1 MLIRNKK
8 SSHKSAKVGGATC
21 GQRLIQK
28 KDINKF
34 NLLSRLITTAHLCL
48 HVRLS
53 ERTIYTTLEMS
64 YRNKELVMNHSTS
77 LVTLLA
83 ACCLIFI
90 TACSPAPE
98 PSPAATPNTAPTAN
112 GNTANTTENTTAS
125 AAAVTAADTTPACQL
140 RLGFDAW
147 EPYQYMGIAGKVT
160 GLDIQLMET
169 IASDMKCTLVMQQ
182 GPWSELIAQLREGQI
197 DMLLGASKTPS
208 RLEFAHFS
216 DSYRQE
222 KFSLYVLTTN
232 DFAEFNTLANFVMA
246 GHKVGIVSDYFYGEE
261 FLSLSSL
268 PASKDKFVE
277 ASMSELNLAR
287 LIDQDIQ
294 GFLEDSFVASS
305 MLRRKGLDQQIKAQG
320 VHLGDKEV
328 SVMFSKKTVSE
339 AQVQAFNAGLKQ
351 IRQDGRYDKILAEY
365 Q

>member
-1 MLIRNKK
+1 
-8 SSHKSAKVGGATC
+8 
-21 GQRLIQK
+21 
-28 KDINKF
+28 
-34 NLLSRLITTAHLCL
+34 
-48 HVRLS
+48 
-53 ERTIYTTLEMS
+53 
-64 YRNKELVMNHSTS
+64 MNHFTS

-83 ACCLIFI
+83 ASCLVFI

-98 PSPAATPNTAPTAN
+98 STPATTPNTAAA
-112 GNTANTTENTTAS
+112 ANTTNATATDS
-125 AAAVTAADTTPACQL
+125 AAEPAASSSNLAPTAATAEDKAPACQL

-197 DMLLGASKTPS
+197 DMLLGASKTPA

-222 KFSLYVLTTN
+222 KFSLYVLAMN

-246 GHKVGIVSDYFYGEE
+246 GNKVGIVSDYFYGEE

-351 IRQDGRYDKILAEY
+351 IRQDGRYDKILADY

>member
-1 MLIRNKK
+1 
-8 SSHKSAKVGGATC
+8 
-21 GQRLIQK
+21 
-28 KDINKF
+28 
-34 NLLSRLITTAHLCL
+34 
-48 HVRLS
+48 
-53 ERTIYTTLEMS
+53 
-64 YRNKELVMNHSTS
+64 MNHFTS

-83 ACCLIFI
+83 ASCLVFI

-98 PSPAATPNTAPTAN
+98 STPATTPNTAAAANTPNATATDSAAEPAASSSNLAPTAA
-112 GNTANTTENTTAS
+112 TAEDKA
-125 AAAVTAADTTPACQL
+125 PACQL

-197 DMLLGASKTPS
+197 DMLLGASKTPA

-222 KFSLYVLTTN
+222 KFSLYVLAMN

-246 GHKVGIVSDYFYGEE
+246 GNKVGIVSDYFYGEE

-351 IRQDGRYDKILAEY
+351 IRQDGRYDKILADY

>member
-1 MLIRNKK
+1 
-8 SSHKSAKVGGATC
+8 
-21 GQRLIQK
+21 
-28 KDINKF
+28 
-34 NLLSRLITTAHLCL
+34 
-48 HVRLS
+48 
-53 ERTIYTTLEMS
+53 
-64 YRNKELVMNHSTS
+64 MNHYTS

-83 ACCLIFI
+83 ACCLVFI

-98 PSPAATPNTAPTAN
+98 SPPAATPNAAPAAN
-112 GNTANTTENTTAS
+112 GTTQNTTSNTPENTAAS
-125 AAAVTAADTTPACQL
+125 TAAVTAADTAPACQL

-182 GPWSELIAQLREGQI
+182 GPWSELITQLREGQI

-208 RLEFAHFS
+208 RQEFAHFS

-222 KFSLYVLTTN
+222 KFSLYVLAMN

-246 GHKVGIVSDYFYGEE
+246 GHKVGVVSDYFYGEE